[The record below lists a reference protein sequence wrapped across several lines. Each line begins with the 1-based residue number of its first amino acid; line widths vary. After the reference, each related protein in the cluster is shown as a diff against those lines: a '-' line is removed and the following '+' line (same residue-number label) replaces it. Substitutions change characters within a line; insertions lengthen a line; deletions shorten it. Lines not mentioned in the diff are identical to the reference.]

1 MSSSIL
7 QKERNYNCYFWNTYV
22 PTNLFVLW
30 VLSKKTYK
38 GYIRYVNAVNN
49 FLIIDCNKLLKLKE
63 RGMNARECVLARV
76 EMMFIFGGTCHNSVK
91 RSLFKLSIST
101 SSNKV
106 WDLIRSHDVSTI
118 KVKKEKTEKNNQKE
132 WKK

>member
-1 MSSSIL
+1 MES
-7 QKERNYNCYFWNTYV
+7 
-22 PTNLFVLW
+22 
-30 VLSKKTYK
+30 
-38 GYIRYVNAVNN
+38 
-49 FLIIDCNKLLKLKE
+49 
-63 RGMNARECVLARV
+63 VLARV

-106 WDLIRSHDVSTI
+106 SDLIRSHDVSTI